1 MKHSNHQNELEAL
14 RDSQRQLQ
22 TLLSNLPGVV
32 YRGENDTDW
41 TMTFLSDGCSEL
53 TGYAPADLLADG
65 TRSFVSIVHPEDR
78 EQVWEKVQ
86 AALEEHTPFRIT
98 YRIRTEDGA
107 EKWVWE
113 QGCGVYD
120 PAGELKFIEG
130 FITDITELRQAEEA
144 LERQVECITRAQEQA
159 EFARSQL
166 VDAIESS
173 SEGFAIYD
181 SDDRLVIFNEPYI
194 DLFKHIEGEN
204 IAVGT
209 SFETLAHLV
218 SKENAASAGKT
229 PEEWLAWRLEKHRNP
244 SGPFRMKRKDGRI
257 LWVREVRTKG
267 GGLVGV
273 YSDLTEIEMYKNR
286 LEELVSERTAKL
298 EKRTKQ
304 LRKAQ
309 EETEFA
315 RDQAEQANRA
325 KSEFLANMSHEIRT
339 PMNGVV
345 GMAELLAATNLT
357 PQQREYTSIILRS
370 ADALLDLI
378 NDILDFSK
386 IEAKKMELEHT
397 SFKLRDTLGDALQAL
412 AARAAEKGLELA
424 LHIPPEAPDNLCG
437 DPSRLRQIIVNL
449 IGNAIK
455 FTESGEIVVDIETI
469 RHSDSSVRLNFRI
482 RDTGIGISEE
492 QRRRIFEAFGQADTS
507 ITREYGGTGL
517 GLAISA
523 QLAEMM
529 GGKMQVESEVGVGS
543 VFSFQAEF
551 EVAQSSD
558 LQLLRQESLE
568 GKRVLVVDDNET
580 NRRILEE
587 IVVAWG
593 MRPILAE
600 NAAVALELLENAA
613 ELAAVPD
620 LALLDVMMPGI
631 DGFELTRR
639 IRQQPACAV
648 MRILMMSSAG
658 NLSAR
663 KSNELDIHRVM
674 LKPVK
679 QSELLNAVTDALGV
693 AMLDVTVGEPRLITN
708 KPSVEP
714 MRILLAED
722 GVINQRVATGLLN
735 REGHQ
740 VEVVEN
746 GQEAVNAIKQNDYDL
761 VLMDIH
767 MPVMDGLSAT
777 RSIRDLEVGQD
788 RHIPVIALTASATKT
803 DRERCMNV
811 GMDAYITKPF
821 RSEELLAAIAKYSK
835 RSDENQAPE
844 VKQISQLRENLKTP
858 DEPVVD
864 WSGALKNLGDSNL
877 LRELAA
883 LFLEEYPQLMS
894 EAAQACER
902 GDALELRRLAHTI
915 KGSANVVGAPAA
927 ASVASRL
934 ESLAAKSELAQAS
947 SVLALLKNELE
958 RLRGPLEQRL
968 SKVDE
973 THL

>member
-1 MKHSNHQNELEAL
+1 MKQRNHQNELEAL

-41 TMTFLSDGCSEL
+41 TMTFLSEGCREL
-53 TGYAPADLLADG
+53 TGYAPADLLAG
-65 TRSFVSIVHPEDR
+65 GERTFVSIVHPEDR
-78 EQVWEKVQ
+78 EGVWEKVQ

-98 YRIRTEDGA
+98 YRIRAEDGA

-130 FITDITELRQAEEA
+130 FITDITELREAEEA
-144 LERQVECITRAQEQA
+144 LEQQVECITRAQEQA

-218 SKENAASAGKT
+218 SQENAASVGKT

-244 SGPFRMKRKDGRI
+244 SGPFRMKRRDGRI

-298 EKRTKQ
+298 EKRTRQ

-309 EETEFA
+309 EEMENA

-357 PQQREYTSIILRS
+357 AQQKEYTSIILRS

-386 IEAKKMELEHT
+386 IEAKKMELENT
-397 SFKLRDTLGDALQAL
+397 PFKLRDTLGDALQAL

-424 LHIPPEAPDNLCG
+424 LHIPPDAPDNLCG

-455 FTESGEIVVDIETI
+455 FTESGEVVVDIETI
-469 RHSDSSVRLNFRI
+469 RRSDASVRLNFKI
-482 RDTGIGISEE
+482 RDTGIGISED

-507 ITREYGGTGL
+507 VTREYGGTGL

-523 QLAEMM
+523 QLAQMM
-529 GGKMQVESEVGVGS
+529 GGKMQVESEVDVGS
-543 VFSFQAEF
+543 VFSFQADF
-551 EVAQSSD
+551 EIAKSSGI
-558 LQLLRQESLE
+558 QLARQERLE

-600 NAAVALELLENAA
+600 NAAAALDLLENAA

-620 LALLDVMMPGI
+620 LAILDVMMPGI

-639 IRQQPACAV
+639 IRQQPAFAV

-658 NLSAR
+658 NLSAAR
-663 KSNELDIHRVM
+663 RSDELDIHRVM

-693 AMLDVTVGEPRLITN
+693 AMLDVSLRDQQTTAR
-708 KPSVEP
+708 KPSVQP

-722 GVINQRVATGLLN
+722 GVINQRVATGLLSK
-735 REGHQ
+735 EGHQ
-740 VEVVEN
+740 IEVVEN
-746 GQEAVNAIKQNDYDL
+746 GQEAVNATRNGDFDL

-777 RSIRDLEVGQD
+777 RSIRDLEAGRD
-788 RHIPVIALTASATKT
+788 RHLPIIALTASATKT
-803 DRERCMNV
+803 DRERCMNA

-821 RSEELLAAIAKYSK
+821 RSEELLAAIAKFSK
-835 RSDENQAPE
+835 SAGEGLSPE
-844 VKQISQLRENLKTP
+844 DNPISQLQEDLKVS

-864 WSGALKNLGDSNL
+864 WSSALQNLGDSGL
-877 LRELAA
+877 LQELAE
-883 LFLEEYPQLMS
+883 LFLEEYPQLLK
-894 EAAQACER
+894 EAAQACEN
-902 GDALELRRLAHTI
+902 GDAMELRRLAHTI
-915 KGSANVVGAPAA
+915 KGSANVVGAIAA
-927 ASVASRL
+927 ASTASRL
-934 ESLAAKSELAQAS
+934 EILAARSELAQAS
-947 SVLALLKNELE
+947 SVLLLLNDELE
-958 RLRGPLEQRL
+958 RLHGPLQRKLTEQA
-968 SKVDE
+968 S
-973 THL
+973 